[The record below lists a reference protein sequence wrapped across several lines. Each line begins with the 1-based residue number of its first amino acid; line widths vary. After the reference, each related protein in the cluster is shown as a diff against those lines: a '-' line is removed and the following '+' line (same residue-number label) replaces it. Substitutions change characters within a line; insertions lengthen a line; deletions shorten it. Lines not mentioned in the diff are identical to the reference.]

1 VRRTLEIQP
10 DSVFGLYNLARLQ
23 LLEDH
28 AAQALATSGKIEF
41 EVFRLQVTAMAEH
54 SLKNVQGSQ
63 QALDELIAKYA
74 HESAFQVAEVYAWR
88 GEKDQ
93 AFAWLERAYQ
103 QRDSGLADVK
113 VDPLLQSLYAD
124 PRYPALLRKMNLPE

>member
-1 VRRTLEIQP
+1 M
-10 DSVFGLYNLARLQ
+10 
-23 LLEDH
+23 
-28 AAQALATSGKIEF
+28 
-41 EVFRLQVTAMAEH
+41 AMAEH